1 MRTRHRERVQAH
13 RNQCAFNHSVEVR
26 RPVFDLRRRSQDCV
40 STYTIHL
47 VYLPVRS
54 RLCDKTNVRLMRRYD
69 RSMAHISSE
78 FTSFTPIYVETVAE
92 PEPSSARNVGGTG
105 AAYGPHAAA
114 LL

>member
-1 MRTRHRERVQAH
+1 MRV
-13 RNQCAFNHSVEVR
+13 NHSVEVR

-47 VYLPVRS
+47 VYLPVPS

-105 AAYGPHAAA
+105 AAYGPHAAP